1 MRQEDSGGIQGEGL
15 MDDSKVIDLTN
26 RPADDEPLPQ
36 KAVDCP
42 DTLDRIRQIE
52 AEALRRLRGPEAT

>member
-1 MRQEDSGGIQGEGL
+1 
-15 MDDSKVIDLTN
+15 MDDSKVIDLAN